1 MKFVSLHGHTSFS
14 TGDGHGSP
22 QEHVDRVKEL
32 GMKAMAITEHGS
44 VSSHVQIEQA
54 AKKAGIKPIF
64 GLEAYVANPGSKPKF
79 HQTILAMNQQ
89 GYVNLNRLVTN
100 SYIKKDNGEGFY
112 MKPTVNLDSLFDKKK
127 TEGLIILSGC
137 ASSMLACTI
146 AGGKGLGEELTK
158 EEIEKGAHWSNFAQ
172 AMELVDMYQET
183 FGDRFYLE
191 VQRFHDYHKTVAVNQ
206 VLERIWE
213 KTQIPMVA
221 TADVH
226 YPRFEDWD
234 ANQLANA
241 IGWNTTVEALEN
253 GARKYDSKPGQTYP
267 TSDKEMAKDLIKAG
281 VSKRNAV
288 QSVLNTKEV
297 AKRCNVELPKT
308 DPVRF
313 SESDGTDE
321 QAQKLLKQAIKDG
334 IRYRCETDPRFKKRF
349 KTCRKDYAQRIKKE
363 LKTILPK
370 GFSDYF
376 LINKQIIGWAKD
388 NGIVVGPGRGCLTN
402 DSKVLTQ
409 RGFVSI
415 DKVEVGDS
423 VWTHEGR
430 WKPVENTFSYDVDE
444 DLIKI
449 SSFYDDQG
457 VTLTK
462 DHKVLVKK
470 CERETNK
477 SRLAQGYRFINPPQG
492 ENVWVEAKDVEKDDL
507 VMLPIPE
514 SSGLSTDIIDLANFA
529 ESRDEVKDEWIVETR
544 IDTGEETW
552 IPRFVN
558 VDSFSWVL
566 GAFVSNGWTRTDRN
580 RREVGFATQASKDDE
595 EVQRRFFE
603 AFGVN
608 LALQKKGKK
617 DLHQYVFL
625 SRTLRNLFESSV
637 PGYQWKAETKT
648 LPQWVHD
655 MTINQKRSLVEGLWW
670 GDGSNNKGQ
679 KVTYSTASKSLSEHV
694 RLLLW
699 AIGAPAGVSY
709 AERFDNREEF
719 YGVHGEY
726 KITTTRGFKAPR
738 GQNGF
743 RDEKYIYLRVNK
755 IDEVKDVN
763 KVYDIQ
769 VADDHSFMTDSFVVH
784 NSAAGSVICYLL
796 RLTEVDPIEFPE
808 MVFERFLDPGRED
821 DPDIDTDYQDDRR
834 NEVFD
839 FARSVYGE
847 ANVGNIGNF
856 SRYRGKSAVKAAA
869 KALKIPASAAND
881 FSEYIS
887 EAPFGDPREFMTAY
901 DAEEA
906 FPEAK
911 EIADKYP
918 SLRRA
923 YKLEGDMR
931 TLGIHAAGMVL
942 SNRPIS
948 DTCAIY
954 SKEKTNGDKAEVIAY
969 DKRDAAYLKML
980 KLDCLGL
987 STMTIVSDVLEMLDG
1002 KLTLE
1007 ELYALPRNDE
1017 KVLKGFAED
1026 KLTGIF
1032 QFEGRATRTIVKQI
1046 FSNTDKIPTFMQLA
1060 DMNALSRPGSLSSG
1074 MTAQYVRVER
1084 GEEPKSIHPLVD
1096 EILADSNGCLV
1107 YQEQVMKIGQ
1117 AVGGLDDHEI
1127 GRLRK
1132 IIGAKQAGGAFD
1144 EFWKKFRDGAAEKHG
1159 MEEAMAREIWDYM
1172 AASASYLFNV
1182 AHAICYALVAYWTM
1196 YLKVYYPAEF
1206 YAACLR
1212 NAAKKGKTKGK
1223 ADPQLIILQEAV
1235 KEGLSIYP
1243 PRPTLSRVSWWPN
1256 TKRTG
1261 VQAGFMQIPKVGP
1274 KVAERMN
1281 NIREENFSK
1290 VDPWVTWDFYVDKKI
1305 GFGAKA
1311 AENARELEA
1320 KSDPFDIGLTSDA
1333 VATVLEAINN
1343 GETGLDMPDATAET
1357 IPSQSGETV
1366 TYVGHVITVKRID
1379 VIGEMRKRDNLTTE
1393 EVLEKLKHPEKATKA
1408 KIICTDQ
1415 TGGEVHVNIS
1425 RFDYPKLKSE
1435 IDEIDEDKT
1444 FVIHTIGNAS
1454 SDFGPAIQGSTL
1466 TAIELES

>member
-127 TEGLIILSGC
+127 TEGLIVLSGC

-267 TSDKEMAKDLIKAG
+267 TSDKEMAKDLMKAG

-349 KTCRKDYAQRIKKE
+349 KTRRKDYAQRIKKE

-388 NGIVVGPGRGCLTN
+388 NGIVVGPGRG
-402 DSKVLTQ
+402 
-409 RGFVSI
+409 
-415 DKVEVGDS
+415 
-423 VWTHEGR
+423 
-430 WKPVENTFSYDVDE
+430 
-444 DLIKI
+444 
-449 SSFYDDQG
+449 
-457 VTLTK
+457 
-462 DHKVLVKK
+462 
-470 CERETNK
+470 
-477 SRLAQGYRFINPPQG
+477 
-492 ENVWVEAKDVEKDDL
+492 
-507 VMLPIPE
+507 
-514 SSGLSTDIIDLANFA
+514 
-529 ESRDEVKDEWIVETR
+529 
-544 IDTGEETW
+544 
-552 IPRFVN
+552 
-558 VDSFSWVL
+558 
-566 GAFVSNGWTRTDRN
+566 
-580 RREVGFATQASKDDE
+580 
-595 EVQRRFFE
+595 
-603 AFGVN
+603 
-608 LALQKKGKK
+608 
-617 DLHQYVFL
+617 
-625 SRTLRNLFESSV
+625 
-637 PGYQWKAETKT
+637 
-648 LPQWVHD
+648 
-655 MTINQKRSLVEGLWW
+655 
-670 GDGSNNKGQ
+670 
-679 KVTYSTASKSLSEHV
+679 
-694 RLLLW
+694 
-699 AIGAPAGVSY
+699 
-709 AERFDNREEF
+709 
-719 YGVHGEY
+719 
-726 KITTTRGFKAPR
+726 
-738 GQNGF
+738 
-743 RDEKYIYLRVNK
+743 
-755 IDEVKDVN
+755 
-763 KVYDIQ
+763 
-769 VADDHSFMTDSFVVH
+769 
-784 NSAAGSVICYLL
+784 SAAGSVICYLL

-887 EAPFGDPREFMTAY
+887 EAPFGDPREFLTAY

-954 SKEKTNGDKAEVIAY
+954 SKEKTNGDRAEVIAY

-1159 MEEAMAREIWDYM
+1159 MKEAMAREIWDYM

-1311 AENARELEA
+1311 AETARELEA

>member
-267 TSDKEMAKDLIKAG
+267 NSDKEMAKDLIKAG

-313 SESDGTDE
+313 SESNGTDE

-349 KTCRKDYAQRIKKE
+349 KTRRKDYAQRIKKE

-388 NGIVVGPGRGCLTN
+388 NGIVVGPGRG
-402 DSKVLTQ
+402 
-409 RGFVSI
+409 
-415 DKVEVGDS
+415 
-423 VWTHEGR
+423 
-430 WKPVENTFSYDVDE
+430 
-444 DLIKI
+444 
-449 SSFYDDQG
+449 
-457 VTLTK
+457 
-462 DHKVLVKK
+462 
-470 CERETNK
+470 
-477 SRLAQGYRFINPPQG
+477 
-492 ENVWVEAKDVEKDDL
+492 
-507 VMLPIPE
+507 
-514 SSGLSTDIIDLANFA
+514 
-529 ESRDEVKDEWIVETR
+529 
-544 IDTGEETW
+544 
-552 IPRFVN
+552 
-558 VDSFSWVL
+558 
-566 GAFVSNGWTRTDRN
+566 
-580 RREVGFATQASKDDE
+580 
-595 EVQRRFFE
+595 
-603 AFGVN
+603 
-608 LALQKKGKK
+608 
-617 DLHQYVFL
+617 
-625 SRTLRNLFESSV
+625 
-637 PGYQWKAETKT
+637 
-648 LPQWVHD
+648 
-655 MTINQKRSLVEGLWW
+655 
-670 GDGSNNKGQ
+670 
-679 KVTYSTASKSLSEHV
+679 
-694 RLLLW
+694 
-699 AIGAPAGVSY
+699 
-709 AERFDNREEF
+709 
-719 YGVHGEY
+719 
-726 KITTTRGFKAPR
+726 
-738 GQNGF
+738 
-743 RDEKYIYLRVNK
+743 
-755 IDEVKDVN
+755 
-763 KVYDIQ
+763 
-769 VADDHSFMTDSFVVH
+769 
-784 NSAAGSVICYLL
+784 SAAGSVICYLL

-887 EAPFGDPREFMTAY
+887 EAPFGDPREFLTAY

-954 SKEKTNGDKAEVIAY
+954 SKEKTNGDRAEVIAY

-1159 MEEAMAREIWDYM
+1159 MKEAMAREIWDYM

-1311 AENARELEA
+1311 AETARELEA

>member
-313 SESDGTDE
+313 SESNGTDE

-349 KTCRKDYAQRIKKE
+349 KTRRKDYAQRIKKE

-388 NGIVVGPGRGCLTN
+388 NGIVVGPGRG
-402 DSKVLTQ
+402 
-409 RGFVSI
+409 
-415 DKVEVGDS
+415 
-423 VWTHEGR
+423 
-430 WKPVENTFSYDVDE
+430 
-444 DLIKI
+444 
-449 SSFYDDQG
+449 
-457 VTLTK
+457 
-462 DHKVLVKK
+462 
-470 CERETNK
+470 
-477 SRLAQGYRFINPPQG
+477 
-492 ENVWVEAKDVEKDDL
+492 
-507 VMLPIPE
+507 
-514 SSGLSTDIIDLANFA
+514 
-529 ESRDEVKDEWIVETR
+529 
-544 IDTGEETW
+544 
-552 IPRFVN
+552 
-558 VDSFSWVL
+558 
-566 GAFVSNGWTRTDRN
+566 
-580 RREVGFATQASKDDE
+580 
-595 EVQRRFFE
+595 
-603 AFGVN
+603 
-608 LALQKKGKK
+608 
-617 DLHQYVFL
+617 
-625 SRTLRNLFESSV
+625 
-637 PGYQWKAETKT
+637 
-648 LPQWVHD
+648 
-655 MTINQKRSLVEGLWW
+655 
-670 GDGSNNKGQ
+670 
-679 KVTYSTASKSLSEHV
+679 
-694 RLLLW
+694 
-699 AIGAPAGVSY
+699 
-709 AERFDNREEF
+709 
-719 YGVHGEY
+719 
-726 KITTTRGFKAPR
+726 
-738 GQNGF
+738 
-743 RDEKYIYLRVNK
+743 
-755 IDEVKDVN
+755 
-763 KVYDIQ
+763 
-769 VADDHSFMTDSFVVH
+769 
-784 NSAAGSVICYLL
+784 SAAGSVICYLL

-887 EAPFGDPREFMTAY
+887 EAPFGDPREFLTAY

-954 SKEKTNGDKAEVIAY
+954 SKEKTNGDRAEVIAY

-1159 MEEAMAREIWDYM
+1159 MDEAMAREIWDYM

-1256 TKRTG
+1256 TTRTG

-1281 NIREENFSK
+1281 TIREENFDK

-1311 AENARELEA
+1311 AETARELEA

>member
-89 GYVNLNRLVTN
+89 GYVNLNRLVTD

-349 KTCRKDYAQRIKKE
+349 KTRRKDYAQRIKKE

-376 LINKQIIGWAKD
+376 LINKQIIGWAKN
-388 NGIVVGPGRGCLTN
+388 NGIVVGPSRG
-402 DSKVLTQ
+402 
-409 RGFVSI
+409 
-415 DKVEVGDS
+415 
-423 VWTHEGR
+423 
-430 WKPVENTFSYDVDE
+430 
-444 DLIKI
+444 
-449 SSFYDDQG
+449 
-457 VTLTK
+457 
-462 DHKVLVKK
+462 
-470 CERETNK
+470 
-477 SRLAQGYRFINPPQG
+477 
-492 ENVWVEAKDVEKDDL
+492 
-507 VMLPIPE
+507 
-514 SSGLSTDIIDLANFA
+514 
-529 ESRDEVKDEWIVETR
+529 
-544 IDTGEETW
+544 
-552 IPRFVN
+552 
-558 VDSFSWVL
+558 
-566 GAFVSNGWTRTDRN
+566 
-580 RREVGFATQASKDDE
+580 
-595 EVQRRFFE
+595 
-603 AFGVN
+603 
-608 LALQKKGKK
+608 
-617 DLHQYVFL
+617 
-625 SRTLRNLFESSV
+625 
-637 PGYQWKAETKT
+637 
-648 LPQWVHD
+648 
-655 MTINQKRSLVEGLWW
+655 
-670 GDGSNNKGQ
+670 
-679 KVTYSTASKSLSEHV
+679 
-694 RLLLW
+694 
-699 AIGAPAGVSY
+699 
-709 AERFDNREEF
+709 
-719 YGVHGEY
+719 
-726 KITTTRGFKAPR
+726 
-738 GQNGF
+738 
-743 RDEKYIYLRVNK
+743 
-755 IDEVKDVN
+755 
-763 KVYDIQ
+763 
-769 VADDHSFMTDSFVVH
+769 
-784 NSAAGSVICYLL
+784 SAAGSLICYLL
-796 RLTEVDPIEFPE
+796 RITEVDPIEFPE

-887 EAPFGDPREFMTAY
+887 EAPFGDPREFLTAY

-954 SKEKTNGDKAEVIAY
+954 SKEKTNGDRAEVIAY

-1107 YQEQVMKIGQ
+1107 YQEQVMKIGKV
-1117 AVGGLDDHEI
+1117 VGGLDDHEI

-1159 MEEAMAREIWDYM
+1159 MDEAMAREIWDYM

-1182 AHAICYALVAYWTM
+1182 AHAISYALVAYWTM

-1235 KEGLSIYP
+1235 KEGLSIFP

-1281 NIREENFSK
+1281 KIREENFSK

-1311 AENARELEA
+1311 AETARELEA

-1466 TAIELES
+1466 TTIELES

>member
-100 SYIKKDNGEGFY
+100 SYVKKDNGEGFY

-253 GARKYDSKPGQTYP
+253 GSRKYDSKPGQTYP

-334 IRYRCETDPRFKKRF
+334 IRYRCENDPRFKKRF
-349 KTCRKDYAQRIKKE
+349 KTRRKDYAQRIKKE

-388 NGIVVGPGRGCLTN
+388 NGIVVGPGRG
-402 DSKVLTQ
+402 
-409 RGFVSI
+409 
-415 DKVEVGDS
+415 
-423 VWTHEGR
+423 
-430 WKPVENTFSYDVDE
+430 
-444 DLIKI
+444 
-449 SSFYDDQG
+449 
-457 VTLTK
+457 
-462 DHKVLVKK
+462 
-470 CERETNK
+470 
-477 SRLAQGYRFINPPQG
+477 
-492 ENVWVEAKDVEKDDL
+492 
-507 VMLPIPE
+507 
-514 SSGLSTDIIDLANFA
+514 
-529 ESRDEVKDEWIVETR
+529 
-544 IDTGEETW
+544 
-552 IPRFVN
+552 
-558 VDSFSWVL
+558 
-566 GAFVSNGWTRTDRN
+566 
-580 RREVGFATQASKDDE
+580 
-595 EVQRRFFE
+595 
-603 AFGVN
+603 
-608 LALQKKGKK
+608 
-617 DLHQYVFL
+617 
-625 SRTLRNLFESSV
+625 
-637 PGYQWKAETKT
+637 
-648 LPQWVHD
+648 
-655 MTINQKRSLVEGLWW
+655 
-670 GDGSNNKGQ
+670 
-679 KVTYSTASKSLSEHV
+679 
-694 RLLLW
+694 
-699 AIGAPAGVSY
+699 
-709 AERFDNREEF
+709 
-719 YGVHGEY
+719 
-726 KITTTRGFKAPR
+726 
-738 GQNGF
+738 
-743 RDEKYIYLRVNK
+743 
-755 IDEVKDVN
+755 
-763 KVYDIQ
+763 
-769 VADDHSFMTDSFVVH
+769 
-784 NSAAGSVICYLL
+784 SAAGSVICYLL

-887 EAPFGDPREFMTAY
+887 EAPFGDPREFLTAY

-906 FPEAK
+906 FPEAR

-1256 TKRTG
+1256 TTRTG

-1281 NIREENFSK
+1281 NIRKENFSK

-1311 AENARELEA
+1311 AETARELEA

-1415 TGGEVHVNIS
+1415 SGGEVHVNIS

>member
-158 EEIEKGAHWSNFAQ
+158 EETEKGAHWSNFAQ

-349 KTCRKDYAQRIKKE
+349 KTRRKDYAQRIKKE

-388 NGIVVGPGRGCLTN
+388 NGIVVGPGRG
-402 DSKVLTQ
+402 
-409 RGFVSI
+409 
-415 DKVEVGDS
+415 
-423 VWTHEGR
+423 
-430 WKPVENTFSYDVDE
+430 
-444 DLIKI
+444 
-449 SSFYDDQG
+449 
-457 VTLTK
+457 
-462 DHKVLVKK
+462 
-470 CERETNK
+470 
-477 SRLAQGYRFINPPQG
+477 
-492 ENVWVEAKDVEKDDL
+492 
-507 VMLPIPE
+507 
-514 SSGLSTDIIDLANFA
+514 
-529 ESRDEVKDEWIVETR
+529 
-544 IDTGEETW
+544 
-552 IPRFVN
+552 
-558 VDSFSWVL
+558 
-566 GAFVSNGWTRTDRN
+566 
-580 RREVGFATQASKDDE
+580 
-595 EVQRRFFE
+595 
-603 AFGVN
+603 
-608 LALQKKGKK
+608 
-617 DLHQYVFL
+617 
-625 SRTLRNLFESSV
+625 
-637 PGYQWKAETKT
+637 
-648 LPQWVHD
+648 
-655 MTINQKRSLVEGLWW
+655 
-670 GDGSNNKGQ
+670 
-679 KVTYSTASKSLSEHV
+679 
-694 RLLLW
+694 
-699 AIGAPAGVSY
+699 
-709 AERFDNREEF
+709 
-719 YGVHGEY
+719 
-726 KITTTRGFKAPR
+726 
-738 GQNGF
+738 
-743 RDEKYIYLRVNK
+743 
-755 IDEVKDVN
+755 
-763 KVYDIQ
+763 
-769 VADDHSFMTDSFVVH
+769 
-784 NSAAGSVICYLL
+784 SAAGSVICYLL

-887 EAPFGDPREFMTAY
+887 EAPFGDPREFLTAY

-954 SKEKTNGDKAEVIAY
+954 SKEKTNGDRAEVIAY

-1311 AENARELEA
+1311 AETARELEA

-1466 TAIELES
+1466 TTIELES

>member
-112 MKPTVNLDSLFDKKK
+112 MKPTVNLDSLFNKKK

-158 EEIEKGAHWSNFAQ
+158 EEVEKGAHWSNFAQ

-267 TSDKEMAKDLIKAG
+267 TSDKEMAKDLMKAG

-349 KTCRKDYAQRIKKE
+349 KTRRKDYAQRIKKE

-388 NGIVVGPGRGCLTN
+388 NGIVVGPGRG
-402 DSKVLTQ
+402 
-409 RGFVSI
+409 
-415 DKVEVGDS
+415 
-423 VWTHEGR
+423 
-430 WKPVENTFSYDVDE
+430 
-444 DLIKI
+444 
-449 SSFYDDQG
+449 
-457 VTLTK
+457 
-462 DHKVLVKK
+462 
-470 CERETNK
+470 
-477 SRLAQGYRFINPPQG
+477 
-492 ENVWVEAKDVEKDDL
+492 
-507 VMLPIPE
+507 
-514 SSGLSTDIIDLANFA
+514 
-529 ESRDEVKDEWIVETR
+529 
-544 IDTGEETW
+544 
-552 IPRFVN
+552 
-558 VDSFSWVL
+558 
-566 GAFVSNGWTRTDRN
+566 
-580 RREVGFATQASKDDE
+580 
-595 EVQRRFFE
+595 
-603 AFGVN
+603 
-608 LALQKKGKK
+608 
-617 DLHQYVFL
+617 
-625 SRTLRNLFESSV
+625 
-637 PGYQWKAETKT
+637 
-648 LPQWVHD
+648 
-655 MTINQKRSLVEGLWW
+655 
-670 GDGSNNKGQ
+670 
-679 KVTYSTASKSLSEHV
+679 
-694 RLLLW
+694 
-699 AIGAPAGVSY
+699 
-709 AERFDNREEF
+709 
-719 YGVHGEY
+719 
-726 KITTTRGFKAPR
+726 
-738 GQNGF
+738 
-743 RDEKYIYLRVNK
+743 
-755 IDEVKDVN
+755 
-763 KVYDIQ
+763 
-769 VADDHSFMTDSFVVH
+769 
-784 NSAAGSVICYLL
+784 SAAGSVICYLL

-887 EAPFGDPREFMTAY
+887 EAPFGDPREFLTAY

-954 SKEKTNGDKAEVIAY
+954 SKEKTNGDRAEVIAY

-1196 YLKVYYPAEF
+1196 YLKIYYPAEF

-1311 AENARELEA
+1311 AETARELEA

>member
-191 VQRFHDYHKTVAVNQ
+191 VQRFHDYYKTVAVNQ

-349 KTCRKDYAQRIKKE
+349 KTRRKDYAQRIKKE

-388 NGIVVGPGRGCLTN
+388 NGIVVGPGRG
-402 DSKVLTQ
+402 
-409 RGFVSI
+409 
-415 DKVEVGDS
+415 
-423 VWTHEGR
+423 
-430 WKPVENTFSYDVDE
+430 
-444 DLIKI
+444 
-449 SSFYDDQG
+449 
-457 VTLTK
+457 
-462 DHKVLVKK
+462 
-470 CERETNK
+470 
-477 SRLAQGYRFINPPQG
+477 
-492 ENVWVEAKDVEKDDL
+492 
-507 VMLPIPE
+507 
-514 SSGLSTDIIDLANFA
+514 
-529 ESRDEVKDEWIVETR
+529 
-544 IDTGEETW
+544 
-552 IPRFVN
+552 
-558 VDSFSWVL
+558 
-566 GAFVSNGWTRTDRN
+566 
-580 RREVGFATQASKDDE
+580 
-595 EVQRRFFE
+595 
-603 AFGVN
+603 
-608 LALQKKGKK
+608 
-617 DLHQYVFL
+617 
-625 SRTLRNLFESSV
+625 
-637 PGYQWKAETKT
+637 
-648 LPQWVHD
+648 
-655 MTINQKRSLVEGLWW
+655 
-670 GDGSNNKGQ
+670 
-679 KVTYSTASKSLSEHV
+679 
-694 RLLLW
+694 
-699 AIGAPAGVSY
+699 
-709 AERFDNREEF
+709 
-719 YGVHGEY
+719 
-726 KITTTRGFKAPR
+726 
-738 GQNGF
+738 
-743 RDEKYIYLRVNK
+743 
-755 IDEVKDVN
+755 
-763 KVYDIQ
+763 
-769 VADDHSFMTDSFVVH
+769 
-784 NSAAGSVICYLL
+784 SAAGSVICYLL

-887 EAPFGDPREFMTAY
+887 EAPFGDPREFLTAY

-954 SKEKTNGDKAEVIAY
+954 SKEKTNGDRAEVIAY

-1117 AVGGLDDHEI
+1117 VVGGLDDHEI

-1159 MEEAMAREIWDYM
+1159 MDEAMAREIWDYM

-1311 AENARELEA
+1311 AETARELEA

>member
-89 GYVNLNRLVTN
+89 GYINLNRLVTD
-100 SYIKKDNGEGFY
+100 SYIKREDGSGFY

-127 TEGLIILSGC
+127 TQGLIILSGC

-146 AGGKGLGEELTK
+146 AGGKGLGEELTR
-158 EEIEKGAHWSNFAQ
+158 EAVEKGAHWANFSR
-172 AMELVDMYQET
+172 AMELVDMYKET

-206 VLERIWE
+206 VIERIWE

-288 QSVLNTKEV
+288 ESVLNTRKV

-334 IRYRCETDPRFKKRF
+334 IRYRQKTDPRFKKRF
-349 KTCRKDYAQRIKKE
+349 KSRKKDYAQRIKKE
-363 LKTILPK
+363 LNTILPK

-388 NGIVVGPGRGCLTN
+388 NGIVVGPGRG
-402 DSKVLTQ
+402 
-409 RGFVSI
+409 
-415 DKVEVGDS
+415 
-423 VWTHEGR
+423 
-430 WKPVENTFSYDVDE
+430 
-444 DLIKI
+444 
-449 SSFYDDQG
+449 
-457 VTLTK
+457 
-462 DHKVLVKK
+462 
-470 CERETNK
+470 
-477 SRLAQGYRFINPPQG
+477 
-492 ENVWVEAKDVEKDDL
+492 
-507 VMLPIPE
+507 
-514 SSGLSTDIIDLANFA
+514 
-529 ESRDEVKDEWIVETR
+529 
-544 IDTGEETW
+544 
-552 IPRFVN
+552 
-558 VDSFSWVL
+558 
-566 GAFVSNGWTRTDRN
+566 
-580 RREVGFATQASKDDE
+580 
-595 EVQRRFFE
+595 
-603 AFGVN
+603 
-608 LALQKKGKK
+608 
-617 DLHQYVFL
+617 
-625 SRTLRNLFESSV
+625 
-637 PGYQWKAETKT
+637 
-648 LPQWVHD
+648 
-655 MTINQKRSLVEGLWW
+655 
-670 GDGSNNKGQ
+670 
-679 KVTYSTASKSLSEHV
+679 
-694 RLLLW
+694 
-699 AIGAPAGVSY
+699 
-709 AERFDNREEF
+709 
-719 YGVHGEY
+719 
-726 KITTTRGFKAPR
+726 
-738 GQNGF
+738 
-743 RDEKYIYLRVNK
+743 
-755 IDEVKDVN
+755 
-763 KVYDIQ
+763 
-769 VADDHSFMTDSFVVH
+769 
-784 NSAAGSVICYLL
+784 SAAGSVICYLL

-906 FPEAK
+906 FPEAR
-911 EIADKYP
+911 EIANAYP

-931 TLGIHAAGMVL
+931 TLGIHAAGMVI

-954 SKEKTNGDKAEVIAY
+954 SKEKTNGDRAEVIAY

-1046 FSNTDKIPTFMQLA
+1046 FANTDKVPTFMQLA

-1159 MEEAMAREIWDYM
+1159 MDEQTAREIWDYM

-1223 ADPQLIILQEAV
+1223 ADPQLVILQEAV
-1235 KEGLSIYP
+1235 KEGLSVFP
-1243 PRPTLSRVSWWPN
+1243 PRPTLSRTSWWPN
-1256 TKRTG
+1256 ATRTG

-1281 NIREENFSK
+1281 DIREENFNK
-1290 VDPWVTWDFYVDKKI
+1290 ADPWVSWDFYTDQKI

-1311 AENARELEA
+1311 AETAKELER
-1320 KSDPFDIGLTSDA
+1320 KTDPFDIGLTSDA
-1333 VATVLEAINN
+1333 VATVLSAINN
-1343 GETGLDMPDATAET
+1343 GDTGLDMPDATAAT
-1357 IPSQSGETV
+1357 IPDQSGETV
-1366 TYVGHVITVKRID
+1366 TYVGHVIAVKRID

-1393 EVLEKLKHPEKATKA
+1393 EVLERLKHPEKATKA

-1415 TGGEVHVNIS
+1415 SGGEVHVNIS
-1425 RFDYPKLKSE
+1425 RYDYPKLKSE
-1435 IDEIDEDKT
+1435 IDEIDESKT
-1444 FVIHTIGNAS
+1444 FVIHTTGSAS
-1454 SDFGPAIQGSTL
+1454 SDFGPAIQGFSL
-1466 TAIELES
+1466 TAIELEK

>member
-79 HQTILAMNQQ
+79 HQTILAMNQK

-253 GARKYDSKPGQTYP
+253 SARKYDSKPGQTYP

-388 NGIVVGPGRGCLTN
+388 NGIVVGPGRG
-402 DSKVLTQ
+402 
-409 RGFVSI
+409 
-415 DKVEVGDS
+415 
-423 VWTHEGR
+423 
-430 WKPVENTFSYDVDE
+430 
-444 DLIKI
+444 
-449 SSFYDDQG
+449 
-457 VTLTK
+457 
-462 DHKVLVKK
+462 
-470 CERETNK
+470 
-477 SRLAQGYRFINPPQG
+477 
-492 ENVWVEAKDVEKDDL
+492 
-507 VMLPIPE
+507 
-514 SSGLSTDIIDLANFA
+514 
-529 ESRDEVKDEWIVETR
+529 
-544 IDTGEETW
+544 
-552 IPRFVN
+552 
-558 VDSFSWVL
+558 
-566 GAFVSNGWTRTDRN
+566 
-580 RREVGFATQASKDDE
+580 
-595 EVQRRFFE
+595 
-603 AFGVN
+603 
-608 LALQKKGKK
+608 
-617 DLHQYVFL
+617 
-625 SRTLRNLFESSV
+625 
-637 PGYQWKAETKT
+637 
-648 LPQWVHD
+648 
-655 MTINQKRSLVEGLWW
+655 
-670 GDGSNNKGQ
+670 
-679 KVTYSTASKSLSEHV
+679 
-694 RLLLW
+694 
-699 AIGAPAGVSY
+699 
-709 AERFDNREEF
+709 
-719 YGVHGEY
+719 
-726 KITTTRGFKAPR
+726 
-738 GQNGF
+738 
-743 RDEKYIYLRVNK
+743 
-755 IDEVKDVN
+755 
-763 KVYDIQ
+763 
-769 VADDHSFMTDSFVVH
+769 
-784 NSAAGSVICYLL
+784 SAAGSVICYLL

-887 EAPFGDPREFMTAY
+887 EAPFGDPREFLTAY

-954 SKEKTNGDKAEVIAY
+954 SKEKTNGDRAEVIAY

-1159 MEEAMAREIWDYM
+1159 MEESMAREIWDYM

-1311 AENARELEA
+1311 AETARELEA

-1466 TAIELES
+1466 TTIELES

>member
-127 TEGLIILSGC
+127 TQGLIILSGC

-158 EEIEKGAHWSNFAQ
+158 EQVDKGAHWANFSQ

-349 KTCRKDYAQRIKKE
+349 KTRRKDYAQRIKKE

-388 NGIVVGPGRGCLTN
+388 NGIVVGPGRG
-402 DSKVLTQ
+402 
-409 RGFVSI
+409 
-415 DKVEVGDS
+415 
-423 VWTHEGR
+423 
-430 WKPVENTFSYDVDE
+430 
-444 DLIKI
+444 
-449 SSFYDDQG
+449 
-457 VTLTK
+457 
-462 DHKVLVKK
+462 
-470 CERETNK
+470 
-477 SRLAQGYRFINPPQG
+477 
-492 ENVWVEAKDVEKDDL
+492 
-507 VMLPIPE
+507 
-514 SSGLSTDIIDLANFA
+514 
-529 ESRDEVKDEWIVETR
+529 
-544 IDTGEETW
+544 
-552 IPRFVN
+552 
-558 VDSFSWVL
+558 
-566 GAFVSNGWTRTDRN
+566 
-580 RREVGFATQASKDDE
+580 
-595 EVQRRFFE
+595 
-603 AFGVN
+603 
-608 LALQKKGKK
+608 
-617 DLHQYVFL
+617 
-625 SRTLRNLFESSV
+625 
-637 PGYQWKAETKT
+637 
-648 LPQWVHD
+648 
-655 MTINQKRSLVEGLWW
+655 
-670 GDGSNNKGQ
+670 
-679 KVTYSTASKSLSEHV
+679 
-694 RLLLW
+694 
-699 AIGAPAGVSY
+699 
-709 AERFDNREEF
+709 
-719 YGVHGEY
+719 
-726 KITTTRGFKAPR
+726 
-738 GQNGF
+738 
-743 RDEKYIYLRVNK
+743 
-755 IDEVKDVN
+755 
-763 KVYDIQ
+763 
-769 VADDHSFMTDSFVVH
+769 
-784 NSAAGSVICYLL
+784 SAAGSVICYLL

-887 EAPFGDPREFMTAY
+887 EAPFGDPREFLTAY

-911 EIADKYP
+911 EIANKYP

-1084 GEEPKSIHPLVD
+1084 GEEPKLIHPLVD

-1144 EFWKKFRDGAAEKHG
+1144 EFWKKFRDGAAEKHD
-1159 MEEAMAREIWDYM
+1159 MDEAMAREIWDYM

-1235 KEGLSIYP
+1235 KEGLSIFP

-1256 TKRTG
+1256 TTRTG

-1311 AENARELEA
+1311 AETARELEN
-1320 KSDPFDIGLTSDA
+1320 KTDPFDIGLTSDA

-1408 KIICTDQ
+1408 KIICTDH

>member
-158 EEIEKGAHWSNFAQ
+158 EEVEKGAHWSNFAQ

-313 SESDGTDE
+313 SESNGTDE

-334 IRYRCETDPRFKKRF
+334 IRYRQETDPRFKKRF
-349 KTCRKDYAQRIKKE
+349 KSRKKDYAQRIKKE

-388 NGIVVGPGRGCLTN
+388 NGIVVGPGRG
-402 DSKVLTQ
+402 
-409 RGFVSI
+409 
-415 DKVEVGDS
+415 
-423 VWTHEGR
+423 
-430 WKPVENTFSYDVDE
+430 
-444 DLIKI
+444 
-449 SSFYDDQG
+449 
-457 VTLTK
+457 
-462 DHKVLVKK
+462 
-470 CERETNK
+470 
-477 SRLAQGYRFINPPQG
+477 
-492 ENVWVEAKDVEKDDL
+492 
-507 VMLPIPE
+507 
-514 SSGLSTDIIDLANFA
+514 
-529 ESRDEVKDEWIVETR
+529 
-544 IDTGEETW
+544 
-552 IPRFVN
+552 
-558 VDSFSWVL
+558 
-566 GAFVSNGWTRTDRN
+566 
-580 RREVGFATQASKDDE
+580 
-595 EVQRRFFE
+595 
-603 AFGVN
+603 
-608 LALQKKGKK
+608 
-617 DLHQYVFL
+617 
-625 SRTLRNLFESSV
+625 
-637 PGYQWKAETKT
+637 
-648 LPQWVHD
+648 
-655 MTINQKRSLVEGLWW
+655 
-670 GDGSNNKGQ
+670 
-679 KVTYSTASKSLSEHV
+679 
-694 RLLLW
+694 
-699 AIGAPAGVSY
+699 
-709 AERFDNREEF
+709 
-719 YGVHGEY
+719 
-726 KITTTRGFKAPR
+726 
-738 GQNGF
+738 
-743 RDEKYIYLRVNK
+743 
-755 IDEVKDVN
+755 
-763 KVYDIQ
+763 
-769 VADDHSFMTDSFVVH
+769 
-784 NSAAGSVICYLL
+784 SAAGSVICYLL

-839 FARSVYGE
+839 FARSVYGK

-911 EIADKYP
+911 EIADRYP

-1159 MEEAMAREIWDYM
+1159 MEESMAREIWDYM

-1223 ADPQLIILQEAV
+1223 ADPQLVILQEAV
-1235 KEGLSIYP
+1235 KEGLSVFP
-1243 PRPTLSRVSWWPN
+1243 PRPTLSRISWWPN
-1256 TKRTG
+1256 TTRTG

-1274 KVAERMN
+1274 KVAERMS
-1281 NIREENFSK
+1281 NIREENFDK

-1311 AENARELEA
+1311 AETARELENKA
-1320 KSDPFDIGLTSDA
+1320 DPFDIGLTSDA

-1343 GETGLDMPDATAET
+1343 GDTGLDMPDATAAT
-1357 IPSQSGETV
+1357 IPDQSGETV

-1415 TGGEVHVNIS
+1415 SGGEVHVNIS
-1425 RFDYPKLKSE
+1425 RYDYPKLKSE

-1466 TAIELES
+1466 TAIELEK